1 MSGINDWEPMAH
13 VLRFCDG
20 EKRVIEVLQFTRS
33 FKVFKV
39 MFNHRGGDHLLAP
52 EVEVENIGD
61 EALFLGYNH
70 SISVLAPEI
79 PWCQP
84 NSIYYT
90 NDFVTSIFNLD
101 KGTSSTQLDSQTP
114 MCGFVPPPLWIM
126 PLFGGLRCLYACV
139 NEASSLL

>member
-61 EALFLGYNH
+61 EALFLGYKSTTIQSLFWLQKFPGVSQIPYTIPMILLRVS
-70 SISVLAPEI
+70 SI
-79 PWCQP
+79 
-84 NSIYYT
+84 
-90 NDFVTSIFNLD
+90 
-101 KGTSSTQLDSQTP
+101 
-114 MCGFVPPPLWIM
+114 
-126 PLFGGLRCLYACV
+126 
-139 NEASSLL
+139 